1 MFAVDENEFIESLL
15 DTIDRLKDENKK
27 MRKTNSKLKK

>member
-1 MFAVDENEFIESLL
+1 MFVDENEFIESLL

-27 MRKTNSKLKK
+27 YAKLIQS